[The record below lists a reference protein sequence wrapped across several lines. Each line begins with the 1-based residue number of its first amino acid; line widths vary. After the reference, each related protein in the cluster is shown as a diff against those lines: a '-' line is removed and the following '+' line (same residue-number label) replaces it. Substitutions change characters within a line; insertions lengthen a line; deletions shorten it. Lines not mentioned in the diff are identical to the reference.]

1 MGWVWTMP
9 VPGKNDS
16 AGIKEH
22 MRVQPKPPP
31 GKKPN
36 FHYGPIGSMYAY
48 WRPGQ
53 EPGKYSYIQDPFDVP
68 KENETYLQCGFR
80 ISGHRFFPQSMF
92 LFCFLLVVA
101 MMAVFGQSTGSK
113 LRGWEHVGP
122 TYPPPPHANLEQKKH
137 GLGTRDEKIKVSDDG
152 PKGAPADA
160 ISAAATSSSS
170 TLWDGSAF
178 YKDNAS
184 NICNLSSATHS
195 ALPPASGYTLYSMIG
210 SHFTDLVDTEG
221 YVAHRWFHQL
231 PGLSHPAL
239 LENGN
244 LLRLARPLDSD
255 TRVRIEEMD
264 WAGVA
269 KHACLYGDETH
280 SAHSDVLKLP
290 SGNYLLLASKKVD
303 LEVCAA
309 NGLDVDGPM
318 YESMRQ
324 SSSGHCIVDG
334 LVEVTSVDWTSECQT
349 AWDWWH
355 DDHWIQDKFPGKKSY
370 GSVPKSLEKID
381 VNYVTAG
388 APLQKT
394 LELGG
399 LDFDARRQQ

>member
-1 MGWVWTMP
+1 MLEISFGNLLLANV
-9 VPGKNDS
+9 VRGLN
-16 AGIKEH
+16 AGGE
-22 MRVQPKPPP
+22 
-31 GKKPN
+31 
-36 FHYGPIGSMYAY
+36 YA
-48 WRPGQ
+48 
-53 EPGKYSYIQDPFDVP
+53 D
-68 KENETYLQCGFR
+68 
-80 ISGHRFFPQSMF
+80 
-92 LFCFLLVVA
+92 A
-101 MMAVFGQSTGSK
+101 
-113 LRGWEHVGP
+113 
-122 TYPPPPHANLEQKKH
+122 
-137 GLGTRDEKIKVSDDG
+137 TRDGGLEWPATVEV
-152 PKGAPADA
+152 KGGLSEFPL
-160 ISAAATSSSS
+160 AT
-170 TLWDGSAF
+170 
-178 YKDNAS
+178 
-184 NICNLSSATHS
+184 
-195 ALPPASGYTLYSMIG
+195 
-210 SHFTDLVDTEG
+210 
-221 YVAHRWFHQL
+221 VAHRWFHQL

-399 LDFDARRQQ
+399 LDFDARRQQDDWSECSEGGTAQRLPNGNTLMTCGAGLVPPSHSAGWEMREVDKACHVVWKHANPYDQLSTWASQKMFMYFHPQNHTKILGDVHVAEARHQWSAVLRATALSCILRLVRGKICFIAWPGCVHGLQIRLAPNPHWAVTLSSGNLHAVDNLSNQAHLRMGKSEMVHA